1 MILNIFSC
9 PEIIWSWFIPLDL
22 PVVNLSGAMP
32 QAQHLIMEFAS
43 RFDWVCVCFGSFSLC
58 SPFMG
63 EKCDQHHTIKS
74 GQSCLL
80 PQQSDATCSLCPL
93 SDSGSVTAACWEL
106 VSCGKGEGKPLPSF
120 SKRESNTDETPKG
133 SCCLRAALEYQ
144 EPSFNRREVSA
155 TPAWPE
161 TLPDLMAFQEHPG
174 AKEKPFIL

>member
-63 EKCDQHHTIKS
+63 QKCDQHHTIKS

-80 PQQSDATCSLCPL
+80 PQQSDATCSCVLFQILALSLLLAGSLSLVAQGKGNLCPPFPR
-93 SDSGSVTAACWEL
+93 GSQTLMRLPRAAAACGQRWSIRSPAL
-106 VSCGKGEGKPLPSF
+106 TGERSAQRQHGQKL
-120 SKRESNTDETPKG
+120 
-133 SCCLRAALEYQ
+133 CL
-144 EPSFNRREVSA
+144 
-155 TPAWPE
+155 
-161 TLPDLMAFQEHPG
+161 
-174 AKEKPFIL
+174 I